1 MYRLFN
7 VIHLATGRHM
17 KYTFNLVKGFHWS
30 VHQCIRCLDIDFLKK
45 NINVSLLSK
54 LNTAPRNK
62 ARIKSRLN
70 KSCIAV
76 YRSTISEVFNFAQ
89 CQLKKFFFS
98 NIKIDRLKK
107 NIEITMQIPVW

>member
-30 VHQCIRCLDIDFLKK
+30 VHQFIRCLDIDFLKK

-62 ARIKSRLN
+62 ARIKSRIN
-70 KSCIAV
+70 KSWIAV

-89 CQLKKFFFS
+89 CQLKKFCFFKYK
-98 NIKIDRLKK
+98 NRQVKK
-107 NIEITMQIPVW
+107 KY